1 VSEFLQSY
9 GFFIL
14 IAILMFACHMGHGRH
29 GGGDDRE
36 ERRRGG
42 GHQH

>member
-1 VSEFLQSY
+1 MSEFLQSY

-14 IAILMFACHMGHGRH
+14 IAILMLVCHMGH